1 MSALQ
6 KIPNL
11 GIKPEVQIRR
21 ILGMNHTSLAVSE
34 FVLKC
39 EMDAQQKSY
48 TTPVLTMVYLV
59 TLFGNFLVILVIKM
73 NHHLQ
78 TPMYLYIAALATLDL
93 LNSTSIAPTIIAAL
107 LDVSPV
113 QSGLCLFQMILVL
126 YLEAVESLLLALMAC
141 DRYVAIVHPLRYS
154 SLVTNKTVWVALM
167 LLNIIPA
174 IFMLPFIVFVTDTN
188 LIPKMLAVLLDSPEI
203 ASGPCILQMFLVL
216 HLEAVESLLFA
227 LMACD
232 RYVAVVH
239 PLRYPSLITNKI
251 VWVGVFIS
259 NVVGTLALVPY
270 LVFVH
275 ELPFCRTRVLPYCFC
290 DYATMVNIAC
300 TEEIAYA
307 ALSISSIDGKK
318 KVFSTLGTHLLVVG
332 LFYLP
337 LLISYM
343 LPGIGIKLSTEAY
356 NTMVIVSNVVPPMMN
371 PLIYSFRNKEI
382 KGSIQRLFKWKVTPE
397 TGRR

>member
-1 MSALQ
+1 MSNISAL
-6 KIPNL
+6 
-11 GIKPEVQIRR
+11 
-21 ILGMNHTSLAVSE
+21 ASE
-34 FVLKC
+34 FVLHC
-39 EMDAQQKSY
+39 AIDSQQKSY
-48 TTPVLTMVYLV
+48 TIPALIFVYLV
-59 TLFGNFLVILVIKM
+59 TIFGNVLVILVIKM
-73 NHHLQ
+73 NHQLH
-78 TPMYLYIAALATLDL
+78 TPMFYCIGTLAIIDL
-93 LNSTSIAPTIIAAL
+93 ANS
-107 LDVSPV
+107 
-113 QSGLCLFQMILVL
+113 
-126 YLEAVESLLLALMAC
+126 
-141 DRYVAIVHPLRYS
+141 
-154 SLVTNKTVWVALM
+154 
-167 LLNIIPA
+167 
-174 IFMLPFIVFVTDTN
+174 TN
-188 LIPKMLAVLLDSPEI
+188 LIPKMLAVLLDSSKI

-216 HLEAVESLLFA
+216 HLEAVESLLFT

-232 RYVAVVH
+232 RYVAVVY

-259 NVVGTLALVPY
+259 NVVVTLALVPY

-300 TEEIAYA
+300 TEEPKYLIVLTTTSTMLGMCPLILILLSYLRIAYA
-307 ALSISSIDGKK
+307 ALSISSVDGKK

-397 TGRR
+397 TGQR